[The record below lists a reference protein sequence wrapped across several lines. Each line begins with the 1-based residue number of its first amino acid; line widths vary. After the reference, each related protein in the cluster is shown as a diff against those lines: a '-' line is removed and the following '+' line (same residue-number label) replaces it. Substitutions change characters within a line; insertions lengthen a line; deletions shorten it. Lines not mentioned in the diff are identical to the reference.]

1 MNIITKSLMKNYFY
15 LHNLF
20 ERAHLNKKFGSEIEK
35 SREKIIS
42 TLEKTEYYHGTG
54 AYHYDFEETKYG
66 GVLKGIRYS
75 LENILSE
82 GLVPQRDYFNEIMQT
97 GEEKT
102 ISLSKNHP
110 YARCYADLFNFEN
123 NPKGYR
129 LGSPYFW
136 AFIVASAMMK
146 HELST
151 FSFEKRREIKE
162 KRKTIEYHKKREKL
176 VEHNIKM
183 LNGWTRSFRKD
194 GKYEGRN
201 FIFAVN
207 DGSDIPDNFG
217 VVIGIRKGAVSIL
230 PNRYEG
236 IKLYEA
242 RTNQRIYPSDFSHIQ
257 APLKDIRLVHEQMV
271 KSNLNIPVF
280 PIEFV
285 ELINYKIKNYGINDK

>member
-1 MNIITKSLMKNYFY
+1 MPKRL
-15 LHNLF
+15 
-20 ERAHLNKKFGSEIEK
+20 RLNKKFDSEIEQ
-35 SREKIIS
+35 SREEIIS
-42 TLEKTEYYHGTG
+42 TLENTEYYHGTG
-54 AYHYDFEETKYG
+54 AYHYDFEETKYDG
-66 GVLKGIRYS
+66 KLKGVKYS
-75 LENILSE
+75 LDSILSE

-102 ISLSKNHP
+102 ISLSKIQP

-123 NPKGYR
+123 NSKGYR

-136 AFIVASAMMK
+136 GAIIASTMMK

-183 LNGWTRSFRKD
+183 LDGWTRSFRKD

-201 FIFAVN
+201 FIFSIN
-207 DGSDIPDNFG
+207 DGSDIPNNFG
-217 VVIGIRKGAVSIL
+217 IVIGIKKGAVSVL
-230 PNRYEG
+230 PNRYKG
-236 IKLYEA
+236 ITLYEA
-242 RTNQRIYPSDFSHIQ
+242 RTNQRIYSSDFSHVE
-257 APLKDIRLVHEQMV
+257 APLENIKSVHEQMI
-271 KSNLNIPVF
+271 KLNLNIPIF

-285 ELINYKIKNYGINDK
+285 ESINYNIRNYGINNNK